1 MRISLYQFVVGCL
14 LVFVVSCQPKII
26 PDLIDTNRAIPSAP
40 YILSKLKARQSTI
53 HDIKAFIRTNISGES
68 FNQSFRQALLIKGH
82 DALRVDTY
90 SLFRQVLGSLIY
102 KGGETLMYD
111 PREKKIIIGEE
122 VRETMRRVLGTYIDF
137 RQYIVVFSGG
147 VPNIAHLQV
156 KIVRLNS
163 DKKVYQIEM
172 INKTT
177 GEKID
182 IKVDAN
188 TLLLKS
194 LLLIRDDR
202 EVYRVYWSD
211 YKKVES
217 LSFAHK
223 VVIKSRK
230 KTVLLKYSDVMINQG
245 IASDAFSFAAELMN

>member
-26 PDLIDTNRAIPSAP
+26 PDLTDTNRAIPSTP
-40 YILSKLKARQSTI
+40 YILFKLKAHQSAI
-53 HDIKAFIRTNISGES
+53 HDIKAFIRTNISGEN
-68 FNQSFRQALLIKGH
+68 FNQSFRQAILIKGH

-90 SLFRQVLGSLIY
+90 NLFRQVLGSLIY
-102 KGGETLMYD
+102 EGGETLMYD
-111 PREKKIIIGEE
+111 PRENKIILGEE
-122 VRETMRRVLGTYIDF
+122 VRENMRRVLGTYIDF
-137 RQYIVVFSGG
+137 RQYIIVFSGG
-147 VPNIAHLQV
+147 IPNIANLQV

-163 DKKVYQIEM
+163 DKTVYQIEM
-172 INKTT
+172 INKKT
-177 GEKID
+177 GEKVD
-182 IKVDAN
+182 IKVEAN

-194 LLLIRDDR
+194 LILTRDDQ

-217 LSFAHK
+217 LNFAHK
-223 VVIKSRK
+223 VVIKSKK